1 MATQMIIRIDP
12 ELKEKLYKL
21 ARAEGKPASR
31 MVRELIA
38 DYVKDRD
45 IGAYIDD
52 LWARVG
58 EKLKSQGLKPG
69 EIDKAVR
76 ASRKAQT

>member
-1 MATQMIIRIDP
+1 MIIRIDP

-31 MVRELIA
+31 MVRELIS

-52 LWARVG
+52 IWDRIGGKFRSKGIKGADV
-58 EKLKSQGLKPG
+58 E
-69 EIDKAVR
+69 KAVCTSRR
-76 ASRKAQT
+76 ACR

>member
-1 MATQMIIRIDP
+1 MIIRIDP

-45 IGAYIDD
+45 IGAYVDD
-52 LWARVG
+52 LWDRIG
-58 EKLKSQGLKPG
+58 GKLKSKGVKGPDI
-69 EIDKAVR
+69 EKAIR
-76 ASRKAQT
+76 ASKKARR

>member
-1 MATQMIIRIDP
+1 MSTQMIIRMDT

-21 ARAEGKPASR
+21 ARTEGKPASR

-45 IGAYIDD
+45 IGVYIDD
-52 LWARVG
+52 LWDRIGA
-58 EKLKSQGLKPG
+58 KLKSQGIKRSD
-69 EIDKAVR
+69 IDKAVR
-76 ASRKAQT
+76 TSRKAQS

>member
-1 MATQMIIRIDP
+1 MIIRIDP

-45 IGAYIDD
+45 IGAYVDD
-52 LWARVG
+52 LWDRIG
-58 EKLKSQGLKPG
+58 KKLKSRGVKSP
-69 EIDKAVR
+69 EIEKAVR
-76 ASRKAQT
+76 ASKKAHR

>member
-1 MATQMIIRIDP
+1 MSQMIIRIDP

-45 IGAYIDD
+45 IGAYIDN
-52 LWARVG
+52 LWDRIG
-58 EKLKSQGLKPG
+58 KKLESKGVKRTDIG
-69 EIDKAVR
+69 KAVR
-76 ASRKAQT
+76 SSRRARR

>member
-1 MATQMIIRIDP
+1 MSTQMIIRMDP

-21 ARAEGKPASR
+21 ARTEGKPASR

-38 DYVKDRD
+38 EYVKDRD

-52 LWARVG
+52 LWDRIGA
-58 EKLKSQGLKPG
+58 KLKSRGIKRSD
-69 EIDKAVR
+69 IDKAVR
-76 ASRKAQT
+76 TSRKAQS

>member
-1 MATQMIIRIDP
+1 MSSQMIIRIDP

-31 MVRELIA
+31 MVRELIT

-45 IGAYIDD
+45 IGAYVDE
-52 LWARVG
+52 LWDRIG
-58 EKLKSQGLKPG
+58 GKLRSKGVKTLDV
-69 EIDKAVR
+69 EKAVR
-76 ASRKAQT
+76 ASKKARR

>member
-1 MATQMIIRIDP
+1 MSSQMIIRIDP

-31 MVRELIA
+31 MVRELIS

-45 IGAYIDD
+45 IGAYVDD
-52 LWARVG
+52 LWDRIG
-58 EKLKSQGLKPG
+58 GKLRSKNVTGPD
-69 EIDKAVR
+69 IDKAVR
-76 ASRKAQT
+76 ASKKARR

>member
-1 MATQMIIRIDP
+1 MSSQMIIRIDP

-31 MVRELIA
+31 MVRELIT

-45 IGAYIDD
+45 IGAYVDE
-52 LWARVG
+52 LWDRIG
-58 EKLKSQGLKPG
+58 GKLRSKGVKAPDV
-69 EIDKAVR
+69 ERAVR
-76 ASRKAQT
+76 ASKKARR